1 MARIF
6 VRNTVVLK
14 IFSVLQLSAISA
26 YFLIIAIPQVTGTE
40 PPAPEGTEK
49 HWVSTLFDNFTS
61 AADALQWSDIRV
73 VSNWRIQQHAQS
85 KEYRILDSDD
95 RVIVEATLDDCNAY
109 FSALMKAGDIAPVEK
124 EAVIVL
130 HGLGEGRN
138 AMKPLVTFLEE
149 NMTASILTFGYASPQ
164 ASLAAHAHSLGSV
177 LAGLPPTTAISFVGH
192 SMGNLVVRRW
202 LQDAQPKMVRRINR
216 MVMLGPPNQGSDLAR
231 LAANNHLLRN
241 LASGAARELVL
252 HWDSISRELQTPP
265 FQYGIIAG
273 GKGDNVGYSL
283 LLEGDDD
290 AIVRVSETQLQGS
303 DDFLVIPVRH
313 ALMMENTDVQKE
325 TLRFLLQ
332 GRFAK
337 KSFHSSLSEK

>member
-1 MARIF
+1 MARIL
-6 VRNTVVLK
+6 VSNTAVLK
-14 IFSVLQLSAISA
+14 IVSILQFFIVSS
-26 YFLIIAIPQVTGTE
+26 YFLTITISQVTAAETR
-40 PPAPEGTEK
+40 APDSKEK
-49 HWVSTLFDNFTS
+49 HWVSTIFENFTA
-61 AADALQWSDIRV
+61 AADALQWSDVRV

-85 KEYRILDSDD
+85 RAYRILDSEDH
-95 RVIVEATLDDCNAY
+95 VVSEGTLEDCDTH
-109 FSALMKAGDIAPVEK
+109 FSALMREGGIAPVQK

-130 HGLGEGRN
+130 HGLGEGRS
-138 AMKPLVTFLEE
+138 AMKPLVAFLKE
-149 NMTASILTFGYASPQ
+149 NMSASILTFGYASPQ
-164 ASLAAHAHSLGSV
+164 ASLASHAHSLSRV

-202 LQDAQPKMVRRINR
+202 LQDAKPEMICRINR

-231 LAANNHLLRN
+231 LAGNNHLLRN

-252 HWDSISRELQTPP
+252 HWDRISRELKTPP

-273 GKGDNVGYSL
+273 GKGDNEGYSL

-303 DDFLVIPVRH
+303 DGFVVIPVRH
-313 ALMMENTDVQKE
+313 SLMMENTDVQKE

-332 GRFAK
+332 GRFAR